1 MTQEREFYATT
12 VDEAVGK
19 AANELGLPSEEI
31 SYTVLDEGNSGFLG
45 IGARDARILVT
56 TTVSAPEA
64 AIEDDEPL
72 ANEPVADEPVADEP
86 VATVPDDDAG
96 ADSPDEEPPDIG
108 ASSET
113 SPLAEV
119 YGDSSDSEQEE
130 APQELLDKVRELV
143 SSTLDAM
150 DFDAQVEVY
159 DAGGFIA
166 VDVASEDTALFI
178 GQKGET
184 IDALQYLVNVAAF
197 KERDFFKRIV
207 LDAEGYRQRRVEA
220 IQGMAHRTARKA
232 IRERRTVEMPPMN
245 SSERRVVH
253 LYLSENP
260 NVTTESEGTGDG
272 RRVMVSPS

>member
-1 MTQEREFYATT
+1 MTEKREFYATT
-12 VDEAVGK
+12 VDEAVGS
-19 AANELGLPSEEI
+19 AADELGLPADEI

-64 AIEDDEPL
+64 AIEDDESL
-72 ANEPVADEPVADEP
+72 A
-86 VATVPDDDAG
+86 TLPDDAS
-96 ADSPDEEPPDIG
+96 ADSPDEEHPDIG
-108 ASSET
+108 ASSEM

-119 YGDSSDSEQEE
+119 YGESSGSEQAE
-130 APQELLDKVRELV
+130 APQELLDEVRDLV
-143 SSTLDAM
+143 FTILVAM
-150 DFDAQVEVY
+150 DFDAGVEVY

-232 IRERRTVEMPPMN
+232 LRERRTVEMPPMN

>member
-1 MTQEREFYATT
+1 MTQEREFYAAT

-19 AANELGLPSEEI
+19 AANDLGLPSEEI

-56 TTVSAPEA
+56 TTVSTQEVS
-64 AIEDDEPL
+64 IDDEEPL
-72 ANEPVADEPVADEP
+72 TEEPLTEEPL
-86 VATVPDDDAG
+86 ATVPDDDAG
-96 ADSPDEEPPDIG
+96 ADSPDEEPPVIG
-108 ASSET
+108 ASAET
-113 SPLAEV
+113 SSLAEV

-143 SSTLDAM
+143 STTLDAM

-232 IRERRTVEMPPMN
+232 LRERRTVEMPPMN

>member
-1 MTQEREFYATT
+1 MTGVREFYAAT
-12 VDEAVGK
+12 VDEAVSN
-19 AANELGLPSEEI
+19 AAEELGLPAQEI
-31 SYTVLDEGNSGFLG
+31 PYTVLDEGTSGFLG
-45 IGARDARILVT
+45 IGARDARILVE
-56 TTVSAPEA
+56 TTVAEPEVRA
-64 AIEDDEPL
+64 GADEPL
-72 ANEPVADEPVADEP
+72 A
-86 VATVPDDDAG
+86 TLPDDEVG
-96 ADSPDEEPPDIG
+96 TEPPVVEHSENV
-108 ASSET
+108 ASSEP
-113 SPLAEV
+113 SALAEV
-119 YGDSSDSEQEE
+119 YGHSSDSDQVV
-130 APQELLDKVRELV
+130 APQELLDEIRERV
-143 SSTLDAM
+143 SSILDAM
-150 DFDAQVEVY
+150 YFDARVEVY

-166 VDVASEDTALFI
+166 VDVVSEDTALFI

-197 KERDFFKRIV
+197 KERSFFKRIV

-253 LYLSENP
+253 LYLSDNP